1 MYILLPMQS
10 RSSIRFAFRR
20 PSGIIAGLTAAW
32 AIFGF
37 ILAIDSELNLPP
49 GTFYKMIGIA
59 FGINSLYAVYAGF
72 LLHMIT
78 GVIIGIIFSTLSQ
91 NIKKLYITSLY
102 KGVGTGILTGIV
114 VWGVLFLPLNYV
126 IMQPT
131 LNNMVDSSNPASSE
145 YLMAIQLLELSNVII
160 LGSLVLHIVFGGV
173 MGFCARLAVT

>member
-1 MYILLPMQS
+1 MQS
-10 RSSIRFAFRR
+10 TPSARFAFRR

-49 GTFYKMIGIA
+49 GTFYKMIGVT
-59 FGINSLYAVYAGF
+59 FGVNSIYAVYIGF

-78 GVIIGIIFSTLSQ
+78 GMIIGIIYSTLSE
-91 NIKKLYITSLY
+91 NFKKLNITSVY
-102 KGVGTGILTGIV
+102 KGIGTGILTGVV
-114 VWGVLFLPLNYV
+114 VWGILFLPLNYG

-131 LNNMVDSSNPASSE
+131 LNNMVDTLNPTSSE
-145 YLMAIQLLELSNVII
+145 YLIAKQLLELSGLIV

-173 MGFCARLAVT
+173 MGFCARLAVI

>member
-1 MYILLPMQS
+1 MQS
-10 RSSIRFAFRR
+10 IPSVRFVFRR

-59 FGINSLYAVYAGF
+59 FGVNFLYAVYVGF

-78 GVIIGIIFSTLSQ
+78 GMVIGIIYSTLSES
-91 NIKKLYITSLY
+91 IKKLNITSIY
-102 KGVGTGILTGIV
+102 KGLGTGILTGVV
-114 VWGVLFLPLNYV
+114 VWGVLFIPLNYV

-131 LNNMVDSSNPASSE
+131 LNNMIDSSDPTSSE
-145 YLMAIQLLELSNVII
+145 FLMAKQLLELSNVII
-160 LGSLVLHIVFGGV
+160 FGSLVLHIVFGGV
-173 MGFCARLAVT
+173 MGFCARLAVI

>member
-1 MYILLPMQS
+1 MQS
-10 RSSIRFAFRR
+10 IPSVRFVFRR

-59 FGINSLYAVYAGF
+59 FGVNFLYAVYVGF

-78 GVIIGIIFSTLSQ
+78 GMVIGIIYSTLSES
-91 NIKKLYITSLY
+91 IKKLNITSIY
-102 KGVGTGILTGIV
+102 KGLGTGILTGVV

-131 LNNMVDSSNPASSE
+131 LNNMIDSSDPTSSE
-145 YLMAIQLLELSNVII
+145 FLMAKQLLELSNVII
-160 LGSLVLHIVFGGV
+160 FGSLVLHIVFGGV
-173 MGFCARLAVT
+173 MGFCARLAVI

>member
-1 MYILLPMQS
+1 MQPVPS
-10 RSSIRFAFRR
+10 VRFAFRR

-59 FGINSLYAVYAGF
+59 FGVDSSYAVYIGF

-78 GVIIGIIFSTLSQ
+78 GVIIGIVYSTLSE
-91 NIKKLYITSLY
+91 NIKKLYITSVY
-102 KGVGTGILTGIV
+102 KGLGTGILTGVV
-114 VWGVLFLPLNYV
+114 VWAILFLPLNYG

-131 LNNMVDSSNPASSE
+131 LDNMVNTLNPTSSE
-145 YLMAIQLLELSNVII
+145 YLMAKQLLELSNVII
-160 LGSLVLHIVFGGV
+160 FGSLVIHVVFGGV
-173 MGFCARLAVT
+173 MGFCARLAII